1 MACFAGLWATDETIL
16 AECAGDYAI
25 LVPRHQRLAQGT
37 DGAIAA
43 GSWVL
48 TAASVPDW
56 GAIGLGA
63 GNVATVAVGT
73 KTQDMFVVAS
83 ASGASLTLRRVGCD
97 AGVGMPPG
105 GSSGLTGLGFEVP
118 TCLPQIRENQR
129 RLMLRYAVAADVVTA
144 SDFVEALV
152 LGVLI
157 DLYGA
162 LFRAGASPLGGS
174 SGQDDNFAAKLRAYK
189 AELADALDVLDGTY
203 RVSFGVGTL
212 PALGLLEDPKNFAS

>member
-1 MACFAGLWATDETIL
+1 MAGFAGLWATDETIL

-25 LVPRHQRLAQGT
+25 LVPRHLRIAQGT

-43 GSWVL
+43 GSWAL
-48 TAASVPDW
+48 TSASVPDW
-56 GAIGLGA
+56 ETIGLTA

-73 KTQDMFVVAS
+73 KTQDTFAIAS

-105 GSSGLTGLGFEVP
+105 GASGLTGLTFEVP
-118 TCLPQIRENQR
+118 TTLPQIRENQR
-129 RLMLRYAVAADVVTA
+129 QLMLRYGVAADVATA
-144 SDFVEALV
+144 ADFTEALV

-162 LFRAGASPLGGS
+162 LFRAGASPLGGA
-174 SGQDDNFAAKLRAYK
+174 SGQDDNFAAKLRAYR
-189 AELADALDVLDGTY
+189 AEYADAVAVLDRSYGTNL
-203 RVSFGVGTL
+203 GVGVI
-212 PALGLLEDPKNFAS
+212 PALGLLEDPADYTS